1 MKSNK
6 TFKGGNKM
14 KKELK
19 EDEVEIPTEVEKP
32 TEVKIPKFNSREYS
46 WCKNEKKVVF
56 NPKKKLH
63 CPYCKKLL

>member
-46 WCKNEKKVVF
+46 WCKT
-56 NPKKKLH
+56 
-63 CPYCKKLL
+63 